1 MRNVTLADNERELS
15 SISSAIAE
23 QTAQSLQGVELL
35 LRRAAVLT
43 DVERVGTSSSTST
56 EFLRGQMG
64 GVPQVRELTVADASG
79 KLIASSAAAD
89 GSAIN
94 IAARPYFQYLEHAK
108 GDAIAI
114 SEPITSMVD
123 GKPTFAIAIR
133 LESDSGR
140 FEGVAIAL
148 IEEDYFRNFY
158 REVDLQ
164 PGTQIRLLRTNGEP
178 IIAYLQ
184 PASAP
189 MGKRI
194 QSVTHLVHGFPL
206 AIQALRNESFVLA
219 DWRAFAINV
228 LVRTALIATVI
239 AMLAFLLIKLLR
251 SLQGVIEQLRSS
263 EQRWR
268 AVFEHAPV
276 GVLVLHAHSNYLMA
290 NPAFERMLGYS
301 REELAR
307 LRAIDITHPD
317 DIEVTK
323 SNIDD
328 LVTGRCDSVRFQKRY
343 LHRDGHVV
351 WTDMSIARVFAIYGP
366 AAQSGRPTEHM
377 LIATAEDITQRL
389 DDEDRRRRL
398 EDQLRQ
404 SQKLE
409 ALGTFAGGVAHDFN
423 NILGAILGY
432 GERALSV
439 LGEGTPERRYVDQMT
454 RAGDRARLLVERILT
469 FSRSGMT
476 ARVHVHLQPVVAEA
490 IELLK
495 GTLPATIKLDVR
507 LDADD
512 AFAMGDA
519 THMHQIIMNLGSNAV
534 HAMPQGGVLGVAL
547 VRVRSGAP
555 VSFSHGAVGSRDFVR
570 LTVKDTGIG
579 IPADVLERIFNP
591 FFTTR
596 RAGEGTGLG
605 LSLVDGI
612 VREYGGGIDVQTAP
626 GEGTR
631 FDVYLPVTDAPPA
644 PHEHGRESLPHGD
657 GQVVLLVDDEDTL
670 VTLGEEVLAELGYE
684 PVGFR
689 SSIAAWEA
697 LVTGPNRFDAV
708 ITDQT
713 MPELT
718 GLALAA
724 RIRTLRPGLP
734 VILCS
739 GFSNTTLERDAREE
753 GVLTVLRKPL
763 RQADIAEALARAFK
777 PASSH

>member
-1 MRNVTLADNERELS
+1 MTLSQSVCDVLRDHVVLESECVDRMYLNVYVPQLQRVGGVVWYLRGHLGQRFASTATVAPKTEAFVANIERFV
-15 SISSAIAE
+15 AG
-23 QTAQSLQGVELL
+23 QGVDLVSFGKHQRKDDVTQQYLQRFDADEGILYVGRAQEKARVVRTE
-35 LRRAAVLT
+35 RRRCARTGMSYPWV
-43 DVERVGTSSSTST
+43 V
-56 EFLRGQMG
+56 
-64 GVPQVRELTVADASG
+64 
-79 KLIASSAAAD
+79 D
-89 GSAIN
+89 GSAMVNHYYFYCMDEDFGPFFLKFCSYFPYTAKLCIN
-94 IAARPYFQYLEHAK
+94 GNEYAKCQLRKRGIAFEALDNGILSCEDPKALQR
-108 GDAIAI
+108 IC
-114 SEPITSMVD
+114 D
-123 GKPTFAIAIR
+123 GLDDRKIDR
-133 LESDSGR
+133 LLR
-140 FEGVAIAL
+140 KW
-148 IEEDYFRNFY
+148 
-158 REVDLQ
+158 
-164 PGTQIRLLRTNGEP
+164 LRTNGEP
-178 IIAYLQ
+178 VITYLQ

-194 QSVTHLVHGFPL
+194 QSETHFVQGFPL
-206 AIQALRNESFVLA
+206 AIQVLRDDSFVLA
-219 DWRAFAINV
+219 HWRAFSINV

-268 AVFEHAPV
+268 AVFEHAPI

-301 REELAR
+301 REELAQ

-351 WTDMSIARVFAIYGP
+351 WTDMSIARVFAIHGP

-389 DDEDRRRRL
+389 DDEDKRRRL

-519 THMHQIIMNLGSNAV
+519 THAPDHHEPLQQCGSCDAPRWRAW
-534 HAMPQGGVLGVAL
+534 HRACSRAL
-547 VRVRSGAP
+547 WRPGRVFAWR
-555 VSFSHGAVGSRDFVR
+555 VGQRR
-570 LTVKDTGIG
+570 LC
-579 IPADVLERIFNP
+579 PADGERYRHRHS
-591 FFTTR
+591 R
-596 RAGEGTGLG
+596 RCA
-605 LSLVDGI
+605 
-612 VREYGGGIDVQTAP
+612 
-626 GEGTR
+626 
-631 FDVYLPVTDAPPA
+631 
-644 PHEHGRESLPHGD
+644 
-657 GQVVLLVDDEDTL
+657 
-670 VTLGEEVLAELGYE
+670 
-684 PVGFR
+684 
-689 SSIAAWEA
+689 
-697 LVTGPNRFDAV
+697 
-708 ITDQT
+708 
-713 MPELT
+713 
-718 GLALAA
+718 
-724 RIRTLRPGLP
+724 
-734 VILCS
+734 
-739 GFSNTTLERDAREE
+739 
-753 GVLTVLRKPL
+753 
-763 RQADIAEALARAFK
+763 
-777 PASSH
+777 